1 MYISA
6 VLYMYIKVW
15 MRNWYKWIHM
25 CTYASCVYVKKK
37 VFRILSVEIYLL

>member
-15 MRNWYKWIHM
+15 MRNWYKWMHM
-25 CTYASCVYVKKK
+25 YTKKK